1 MKNKKTRD
9 FARFSSNAGWHVVPR
24 SRSGAMELSM
34 STIVIIVLSVSML
47 VVGVYFISRL
57 GGVMTGVVDL
67 TDQQLRNEINK
78 LFSEESKITIY
89 PGTRLVEIKQE
100 KTDGPGVGI
109 RNLQQGA
116 SGDTKFS
123 YNVIVSDSKIQDK
136 CGINAGTA
144 EAWIATGKS
153 EEDIPIPSG
162 DFSAQKVLFE
172 IPVGAP
178 LCTIRFRVNVEA
190 DGTSYATDYFDMKV
204 KAK

>member
-1 MKNKKTRD
+1 MKNKKARD
-9 FARFSSNAGWHVVPR
+9 FARSSLPLIPR
-24 SRSGAMELSM
+24 NRSGAMELSM

-57 GGVMTGVVDL
+57 SGVMTGVVDL

-100 KTDGPGVGI
+100 KTDGPGIGI
-109 RNLQQGA
+109 RNLLPGA
-116 SGDTKFS
+116 SGNKKFS
-123 YNVIVSDSKIQDK
+123 YTVLVSDSKIQDK

>member
-9 FARFSSNAGWHVVPR
+9 FARSSLSFIPR
-24 SRSGAMELSM
+24 NRSGAMELSM

-57 GGVMTGVVDL
+57 GNVMTGVVDL

-78 LFSEESKITIY
+78 LFSEESRITIY

-100 KTDGPGVGI
+100 KTDGPGIGI
-109 RNLQQGA
+109 RNLLTGA
-116 SGDTKFS
+116 SGDKKFS
-123 YNVIVSDSKIQDK
+123 YNVIVSDSNIQSK
-136 CGINAGTA
+136 CGINAAVA
-144 EAWIATGKS
+144 EGWIVTGKS
-153 EEDIPIPSG
+153 EQDIPIPSG

-190 DGTSYATDYFDMKV
+190 DGTAYATDYFDMKV